1 MNLLSST
8 SIFSFYT
15 LISRVLGYLRDILI
29 AVFLGASIFADA
41 FLLHLDY
48 QILLDD
54 FLPKVPLMQ
63 LLYPVILRQKLRI
76 KIKVNLLQMKYLVF
90 FY

>member
-8 SIFSFYT
+8 SVFGFYT

-29 AVFLGASIFADA
+29 AIFLGTTFMQMH

-48 QILLDD
+48 QIHLEDYLQ
-54 FLPKVPLMQ
+54 KEHLMLHLFQ
-63 LLYPVILRQKLRI
+63 VMRKKFKKEKRRKNIC
-76 KIKVNLLQMKYLVF
+76 
-90 FY
+90 